1 MSRLSSSYYLPSKR
15 GKEEDRIAVLFRKT
29 VGPAMCALGLF
40 CILLVAEFCPDLTS
54 GTRFPGMVLA
64 GIMAGIAI
72 LLFFLRAVL
81 RRFFSK

>member
-1 MSRLSSSYYLPSKR
+1 MSRLSSSFYLPSKH
-15 GKEEDRIAVLFRKT
+15 GKEEDRLSILFRKT

-40 CILLVAEFCPDLTS
+40 CVLIVAEFCPDLTS

-64 GIMAGIAI
+64 GIMAGIAG
-72 LLFFLRAVL
+72 LLFFLRVVL

>member
-1 MSRLSSSYYLPSKR
+1 
-15 GKEEDRIAVLFRKT
+15 
-29 VGPAMCALGLF
+29 MCGIGLF

>member
-1 MSRLSSSYYLPSKR
+1 MSRLSSSYYLPPKR
-15 GKEEDRIAVLFRKT
+15 GKEGDRVAVFFRKA

-40 CILLVAEFCPDLTS
+40 CVLVVAEFCPDLTS
-54 GTRFPGMVLA
+54 GTRFPGMLLA
-64 GIMAGIAI
+64 GIMAGIAV

>member
-15 GKEEDRIAVLFRKT
+15 GKEEDRLSILFRKT

-40 CILLVAEFCPDLTS
+40 CVLIVAEFCPDLTS

-64 GIMAGIAI
+64 GIMAGIGGLI
-72 LLFFLRAVL
+72 FFLRAML
-81 RRFFSK
+81 RKFLSK

>member
-1 MSRLSSSYYLPSKR
+1 MSRLSSGDDFPSKR
-15 GKEEDRIAVLFRKT
+15 GKEEDRLAVFFRKT

-40 CILLVAEFCPDLTS
+40 CILVVAEFCPDLTS

-64 GIMAGIAI
+64 GIMAGIAG

-81 RRFFSK
+81 RKFFSK